1 MSGGGGANP
10 TGAQFPAPVVAG
22 LWNQANTAFQPVPY
36 PNVGQAASNAY
47 GDIGTGGTGTWAQS
61 FGQNSWSPYNQA
73 FVGEQSGL
81 GAGQNFINQA
91 QNQAAQVQ
99 PFINQTLAQGFDPQ
113 QALFNQ
119 LMNQQQQQN
128 LASQAAAGVGNT
140 PYGAGLTQQG
150 NTNFDIAWQNAQ
162 LARQGQAASNA
173 AALAGIPG
181 VSAGIGNQLL
191 GTGGQL
197 GLGAGNFLNNLN
209 QQQISDYLSYLQG
222 SSGNAANLMNATLG
236 ALQAGTGL
244 YGTTTTANQNANNAF
259 MNALGGF
266 GKLGGEVLGTAL
278 PLLMG

>member
-119 LMNQQQQQN
+119 LFNQQQQQN
-128 LASQAAAGVGNT
+128 LASQAAAGVGST
-140 PYGAGLTQQG
+140 PYGAGLSQQG
-150 NTNFDIAWQNAQ
+150 NQNFDIAWQNAQ
-162 LARQGQAASNA
+162 LARQGQAAANA
-173 AALAGIPG
+173 AGLAGIPG
-181 VSAGIGNQLL
+181 VTAGIGNTLI

-197 GLGAGNFLNNLN
+197 GLGAGNYLNNLN
-209 QQQISDYLSYLQG
+209 QQQIADYLAYVNQSQTQGGNWINSLINALQG
-222 SSGNAANLMNATLG
+222 
-236 ALQAGTGL
+236 GTNL
-244 YGTTTTANQNANNAF
+244 YGATTGANQAANNAF
-259 MNALGGF
+259 NNAISGF
-266 GKLGGEVLGTAL
+266 GKTAGEIIG
-278 PLLMG
+278 